1 MWKNKRKIFKGECL
15 AQEESV
21 IEESRVHEAGLEYWS
36 NCVKNCVEQ
45 GDEDEPHWNPSLSSV
60 PSVKVFSLS
69 FQEAETTCITEGEGW
84 CFMSLAFQEFPL
96 SFLLFTRAEVQM
108 QILGFS
114 FRCGC
119 GLEPQGLLCWPTVQ
133 LRRTGDPT
141 GEKTKA
147 QGGSSGVRILWNAE
161 EEENA
166 RIWVFIRKW
175 DLLPRNALLKVLY

>member
-1 MWKNKRKIFKGECL
+1 MEEKQKENLQRWTSCAGGKCDRGKQSTWSRVGVLIKLCEELCGTGGWGWATLKSQPVLCSL
-15 AQEESV
+15 CESV
-21 IEESRVHEAGLEYWS
+21 
-36 NCVKNCVEQ
+36 
-45 GDEDEPHWNPSLSSV
+45 
-60 PSVKVFSLS
+60 LS
-69 FQEAETTCITEGEGW
+69 FLPEAETTCATEGGGW

-166 RIWVFIRKW
+166 RIRVFISKW